1 MRKRKVA
8 CVITSMGDFIQK
20 GDYLEF
26 PSGRHCT
33 VGGHTT
39 FHFNYL
45 NRYQLLWYWLK
56 GFCISSWFDLVDVL
70 VDVKDRI
77 NEH

>member
-1 MRKRKVA
+1 
-8 CVITSMGDFIQK
+8 
-20 GDYLEF
+20 
-26 PSGRHCT
+26 HCT